1 MRNSG
6 KSQAPT
12 KNEQPFNVVDH
23 HTKNFYKTIEDFYE
37 LGNASDF
44 TGANNDLLNS
54 YLEKD
59 TEEKGYCPKDIQN
72 LVFMVTFQN
81 QFLTA
86 LKENWELYKTFTN
99 TKTEN
104 L

>member
-1 MRNSG
+1 MSYSG

-12 KNEQPFNVVDH
+12 RNEQPFNVVEH
-23 HTKNFYKTIEDFYE
+23 HTENFYKTIEDFYN
-37 LGNASDF
+37 LASASDF

-59 TEEKGYCPKDIQN
+59 TEEKDPCLKDIQN

>member
-37 LGNASDF
+37 LAGVSGF
-44 TGANNDLLNS
+44 TEVNNNLLNS

-59 TEEKGYCPKDIQN
+59 TEEKDPCLKDIQN

-81 QFLTA
+81 QFLTT
-86 LKENWELYKTFTN
+86 LKENWELYKTVNN